1 MTRAKFIKTYASG
14 IDDEPKL
21 TLERIKSNTRKGIET
36 LIVPDCNFLIDLE
49 KLADIKPNF
58 NILRNKFEISEA
70 IELLFIACSK
80 NLWINFC
87 TGFALDEMPP
97 IMAKLCSL
105 KLENFYL
112 KWSVF
117 SNGYT
122 TSDHVPK
129 STTSKGEYNFE
140 SWDYAKQLF
149 MAPSY
154 ISFILISI
162 LNTKLVKLSPQE
174 KANIYIN
181 YIEKNI
187 NMFSAKEFLIALI
200 CFTNNTLKIAEI
212 NIIKKDVIDN
222 FTVKYSQINNRI
234 EVQKICANGARD
246 LSYINSC
253 NLLEERYPEKDIWFL
268 TKDHKLLRM
277 LQNASNMSGAGGTG
291 ELATIQGSLCEDPF
305 ILEYIMKF
313 QIKTFARSRLGKVKS
328 SDITR
333 LNPKH
338 LTNTIWAFYQN
349 PEKLLQYNHKPTF
362 D

>member
-1 MTRAKFIKTYASG
+1 MTRAKFIKTYANG

-21 TLERIKSNTRKGIET
+21 TLNRIESNTRKGIET
-36 LIVPDCNFLIDLE
+36 LIVPDCNFLIDIE
-49 KLADIKPNF
+49 KLADIRPNF
-58 NILRNKFEISEA
+58 NILKERYEISEA
-70 IELLFIACSK
+70 VEFLFIACSK
-80 NLWINFC
+80 RLWVNWC
-87 TGFALDEMPP
+87 PGFALDEMPP
-97 IMAKLCSL
+97 HMAQYCSQ
-105 KLENFYL
+105 KLEFFYRN
-112 KWSVF
+112 WEIF
-117 SNGYT
+117 SIGYL
-122 TSDHVPK
+122 SDETH
-129 STTSKGEYNFE
+129 STPNLTKHEYDFE

-187 NMFSAKEFLIALI
+187 NIFSAKEFLIALI

-222 FTVKYSQINNRI
+222 FTVKYSQIDNRI
-234 EVQKICANGARD
+234 EVQKTCANGARD

-313 QIKTFARSRLGKVKS
+313 QIKTLARSRLGKVKS

-338 LTNTIWAFYQN
+338 LTNTIWEFYQN
-349 PEKLLQYNHKPTF
+349 PEKLLQYNYKPTF